1 MFILLAENYR
11 SCTLDCMTT
20 LSMNPRNV
28 KAHYRMACALFA
40 LDKLSEA
47 ASACKA
53 GLLLDSTNTPL
64 ATLNQ
69 KIKVKQEDQ
78 DKKEKKK
85 LEEEARV
92 KKEAAMAN
100 FALQAREIR
109 IKHTGQPPEMED
121 AAIKLT
127 PDPLSPASTLVFP
140 VVVLYPLHLQSDFIK
155 SFGEEEALQG
165 HLEYLL
171 PLPWDMLGEYTVK
184 RVEAYLETVEGGL
197 IKWGKKVE
205 LLKVLSGG
213 KVEVV
218 DGLVKVNIVPK
229 SRALEWIETIKE
241 KNSK

>member
-1 MFILLAENYR
+1 MAA
-11 SCTLDCMTT
+11 

-28 KAHYRMACALFA
+28 KAHYRMASALFA

-47 ASACKA
+47 ASACNA
-53 GLLLDSTNTPL
+53 GLLLGSTNTPL
-64 ATLNQ
+64 AALNQ
-69 KIKVKQEDQ
+69 KIKLKQEIQ
-78 DKKEKKK
+78 DGKEKKK
-85 LEEEARV
+85 LEEAART
-92 KKEAAMAN
+92 KKEAAMIDI
-100 FALQAREIR
+100 ALKARQIR
-109 IKHTGQPPEMED
+109 TKYTGQPPEMED

-127 PDPLSPASTLVFP
+127 PDPLSPTSTLVFP

-171 PLPWDMLGEYTVK
+171 PLPWDKLGEYTVK
-184 RVEAYLETVEGGL
+184 GVEGYLETVEGGL

-218 DGLVKVNIVPK
+218 DGLVTVNIVPK
-229 SRALEWIETIKE
+229 SRALEWIETIK
-241 KNSK
+241 KRNSK